1 VHGAVHPDQPVGRL
15 APGRLVR
22 VEGMRGDRSG
32 TASTLEGRGS
42 VARRLASAMVL
53 TVAGALLLAGAGFV
67 SYSAS
72 GLRSELARQSL
83 IVADLVGANCLTAL
97 AFDDPGFAHEILAT
111 VAADTNVSSACLYAQ
126 DGSAYARFS
135 RDGDADPAHC
145 PAPAEAGAR
154 YEGDRLH
161 IQRPILVEARTAARI
176 YLEVDTRPL
185 TRRLAQ
191 LVGIVALV
199 LVAALIAA
207 FALSHRLRAAIA
219 APIAELVAHAH
230 RVATGDLSQPV
241 DSDRSDELGRLAR
254 AFGAMGRQLGALVGR
269 IRHTTLATSS
279 SVDSLR
285 SASGEIHKDALHQ
298 EQAVRSTAGVLSRMG
313 ASIARVNES
322 VEGLSIDAEATATS
336 VTQMKASASDVAGRL
351 ERLFGAIDTTA
362 SSTAQTTANI
372 GSIASSL
379 DALRSSTASTML
391 AVSRLA
397 EAGEVARASA
407 SDNRVLSSRTATT
420 ASQGLEVVS
429 QAVTS
434 IEAIQT
440 SFDEIRH
447 AVGLLSSRME
457 SIHAIV
463 EAIEGI
469 ASESSLLSLN
479 AQIIAAQAG
488 DSGKGFSVVAQQMK
502 ALAGQTTG
510 SAQEIAELIG
520 GVRQAAESAVAA
532 VSRGSERMS
541 TGVERSD
548 EAGRVF
554 RGICE
559 IAEEI
564 QRMGDRIDTSSRDQD
579 AGVEQVQA
587 TMAEVESIVSA
598 IDRAV
603 SEQDAASS
611 EIARAAESMRELGL
625 AVRTATGEQ
634 ALESEQIAA
643 AMVGVKQKV
652 DLILAATREQ
662 TADSAGID
670 SALAVFRESAGAAGR
685 RAAELEGIVAD
696 LAERSGELE
705 REIDRFRL

>member
-1 VHGAVHPDQPVGRL
+1 MPR
-15 APGRLVR
+15 
-22 VEGMRGDRSG
+22 DRSG

-42 VARRLASAMVL
+42 VARRLASAMAL
-53 TVAGALLLAGAGFV
+53 TVAGALLLAGAGFL

-72 GLRSELARQSL
+72 GLRSELARHSQ
-83 IVADLVGANCLTAL
+83 IVADLVGANCLIAL
-97 AFDDPGFAHEILAT
+97 AFDDPDFAHEILAT
-111 VAADTNVSSACLYAQ
+111 IAADANVTGACLYAQ
-126 DGSAYARFS
+126 DGSAYAHFS

-145 PAPAEAGAR
+145 PRPAEAGAR
-154 YEGDRLH
+154 FEGHRLH
-161 IQRPILVEARTAARI
+161 IHRPILVEARTAARL
-176 YLEVDTRPL
+176 YVEVDTRPL
-185 TRRLAQ
+185 TKRLSH

-207 FALSHRLRAAIA
+207 FLLSHRLRDAIA
-219 APIAELVAHAH
+219 APIAELVEHAR

-241 DSDRSDELGRLAR
+241 ESDRSDELGRLAR

-269 IRHTTLATSS
+269 IRGTTAAVSS
-279 SVDSLR
+279 AVESLR
-285 SASGEIHKDALHQ
+285 TASGEIHKDAFDQ
-298 EQAVRSTAGVLSRMG
+298 EQAVRSTADVLERMAG
-313 ASIARVNES
+313 SIARVNES
-322 VEGLSIDAEATATS
+322 VEGLSIDAEATAIS
-336 VTQMKASASDVAGRL
+336 VTQMKASASDVAGGL
-351 ERLFGAIDTTA
+351 QRLFGAIDTTA

-379 DALRSSTASTML
+379 DELRRSTASTMR
-391 AVSRLA
+391 AVARLV

-407 SDNRVLSSRTATT
+407 SDNRTLSSRTART

-434 IEAIQT
+434 IEAVHT
-440 SFDEIRH
+440 SFDEIQR
-447 AVGLLSSRME
+447 AVELLSSRIE

-479 AQIIAAQAG
+479 AQIIASQAG

-520 GVRQAAESAVAA
+520 GVRHAAESAVVA

-541 TGVERSD
+541 TGVERTD

-559 IAEEI
+559 IAEQI
-564 QRMGDRIDTSSRDQD
+564 QSMGDQVDASSRDQD
-579 AGVEQVQA
+579 AGIEQVQA
-587 TMAEVESIVSA
+587 AMAEVERIVSA
-598 IDRAV
+598 IDRAM
-603 SEQDAASS
+603 SEQDSASA

-643 AMVGVKQKV
+643 SMAGVKHKV

-662 TADSAGID
+662 TADRAGID
-670 SALAVFRESAGAAGR
+670 GALAVFRECAGAAGR
-685 RAAELEGIVAD
+685 RAAELENIVGD
-696 LAERSGELE
+696 LSERSGELE